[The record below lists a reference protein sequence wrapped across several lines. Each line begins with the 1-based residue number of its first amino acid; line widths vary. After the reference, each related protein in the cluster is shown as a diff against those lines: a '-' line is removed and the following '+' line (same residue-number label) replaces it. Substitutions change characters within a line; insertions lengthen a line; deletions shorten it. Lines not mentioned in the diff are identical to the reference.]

1 MLIQIDE
8 NSATLTPFGSLARKA
23 PANARTEGRSWAKLL
38 RTLANEDRAACRSP
52 RSEGSLSAFRR
63 RRDCHHADREFPAA
77 DLLLSLLGCS
87 QIAQKKEARE
97 GPREPVEESQRKS
110 SGILI
115 NTNRAVNHRRLQISK

>member
-1 MLIQIDE
+1 LGQTTSDI
-8 NSATLTPFGSLARKA
+8 GH
-23 PANARTEGRSWAKLL
+23 
-38 RTLANEDRAACRSP
+38 EDREIYRPP
-52 RSEGSLSAFRR
+52 RGEGSLGAFRR
-63 RRDCHHADREFPAA
+63 WGDDNHADREFPAA